1 MFRTSKK
8 AFTLIEMLVVIAV
21 IGILMAMLLPAV
33 NTARE
38 SARITTCNNNLKQM
52 GLAVANYEM
61 QNRVYP
67 SSGWVYTFSGDADM
81 GVGKKQPGSW
91 AFAILPFLEQN
102 QLYIMTSNNNINSP
116 HWYGIRKVNQT
127 PLPVYN
133 CPSRRASQTHDGA
146 SPLSNGSNDPNQF
159 GGIDPTQHNIA
170 KGDYGACC
178 GTLVDEDLGINISMS
193 NIHQGYPGSYDQALN
208 YMTYKTWPAPRA
220 NGVIFAWSEISQ
232 GMVTDGTTNTFL
244 IGEKYVKPQWYEKP
258 GDPADDNGV
267 FIGFDADN
275 NRATGKDSSLAP
287 AQDSDDYSP
296 NSATFGSTHNTS
308 FGMVMCDGSVQRVGY
323 EIELGIYSKLGHRAD
338 GTDASLSE

>member
-1 MFRTSKK
+1 MFRTSKR

-38 SARITTCNNNLKQM
+38 SARRTTCNNNLKQM

-67 SSGWVYTFSGDADM
+67 ASGWVYVFSGDADM

-102 QLYIMTSNNNINSP
+102 QLYVMTSNNNINEP
-116 HWYGIRKVNQT
+116 HRAGIRKVNQT
-127 PLPVYN
+127 PLPVFN
-133 CPSRRASQTHDGA
+133 CPSRRPSQTYDGY
-146 SPLSNGSNDPNQF
+146 SPLWNGEGDEN
-159 GGIDPTQHNIA
+159 HNIA

-178 GTLVDEDLGINISMS
+178 GTLIDEDLGINITTSD
-193 NIHQGYPGSYDQALN
+193 IHRGYPNSYADAIN
-208 YMTYKTWPAPRA
+208 YMNNKTWPAPKA
-220 NGVIFAWSEISQ
+220 NGVIFAWSEVSQ

-244 IGEKYVKPQWYEKP
+244 IGEKYVRPEWYEKA
-258 GDPADDNGV
+258 GDLADNNGV

-287 AQDSDDYSP
+287 AQDSNEYSP
-296 NSATFGSTHNTS
+296 NSATFGSTHNAS
-308 FGMVMCDGSVQRVGY
+308 FGMVMCDGSVQQIGY

-338 GTDASLSE
+338 GTDASLSQ